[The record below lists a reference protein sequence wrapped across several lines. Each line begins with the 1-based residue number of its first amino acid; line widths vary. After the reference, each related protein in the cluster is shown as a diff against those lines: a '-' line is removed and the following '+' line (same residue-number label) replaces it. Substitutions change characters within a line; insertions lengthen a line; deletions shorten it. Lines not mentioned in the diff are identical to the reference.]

1 MDGGAFNTS
10 QFFGIDETNRYSVNN
25 EGTDLLRVDFNNNI
39 ARKEI
44 GIVGGGNRVFCSKLN
59 SILKIKVKNVFKY
72 FNVKIENKSL
82 EFIMLKFNDIL
93 RMITDDIKHIRGNV
107 IKYDDVKKILY
118 KGNIMKK

>member
-1 MDGGAFNTS
+1 MDGGAFNTA